1 MAAHPAPAVQEISV
15 EEFDEL
21 IENHETL
28 VILDVRAPAEHAR
41 ARIPRS
47 LNVPLASL
55 AGALT
60 PGSVAPGAILSGA
73 RAKTIVVYCA
83 DGGASRQATAQ
94 LQAQGFQRVYCLAGG
109 LVRWRA
115 AGQAVIAD

>member
-1 MAAHPAPAVQEISV
+1 MTRATGTAVQEISV

-28 VILDVRAPAEHAR
+28 VILDVREPGEHPR

-55 AGALT
+55 AA
-60 PGSVAPGAILSGA
+60 GSAAPGAIPAGA
-73 RAKTIVVYCA
+73 RDKTVVVYCA
-83 DGGASRQATAQ
+83 DGGASRQATAL
-94 LQAQGFQRVYCLAGG
+94 LQAQGFQRVYCLSGG
-109 LVRWRA
+109 LARWRA
-115 AGQAVIAD
+115 AGQAVISD